1 MSSLV
6 HDVIFMVENM
16 MLIVSFSKHIMS
28 IVDIMLLL
36 FFLFYLVTF
45 SFLFF
50 LKKKIVT
57 SLNFLKC
64 HRFFCNLYPFFKVK
78 KLSI

>member
-50 LKKKIVT
+50 FKKKNCDFT
-57 SLNFLKC
+57 
-64 HRFFCNLYPFFKVK
+64 
-78 KLSI
+78 

>member
-50 LKKKIVT
+50 
-57 SLNFLKC
+57 F
-64 HRFFCNLYPFFKVK
+64 
-78 KLSI
+78 